1 MHIIILGAAES
12 GVGAALLAQAK
23 GHAVFVSDAG
33 AIKPEYRAKLTAAGI
48 AFEENGHSSA
58 KILAADEV
66 VKSPGI
72 PEKAAII
79 QALRAQN
86 TPIISEIEF
95 AGRYT
100 KAKCI
105 GITGTNGKTTTTLL
119 TYHLL
124 KEAGLSVGL
133 AGNVGYSLAE
143 QIIEDKFEYYVV
155 ELSSFQLD
163 DTHDFRPW
171 VAVLLNITPDHL
183 DRYDY
188 SLEKYAQAKL
198 RITRNLDSDNFF
210 IYNADDEV
218 TGRYFQSAFSRTQRL
233 PFSRHHRPDVHLAAY
248 YTAETVLHT
257 VLHPMRVNDL
267 THQDLSTVHSPLIG
281 QHNRQNLLAAVLCA
295 RVAGLSTAQI
305 ESGLATFQNAEHR
318 LQPVGEINGVR
329 FLNDSKATNVEAA
342 WYALDGV
349 DAPLIWI
356 AGGTDK
362 GNDYAPLVPLAQR
375 KVKALICLGADN
387 EKLKAAFTAAVPHVA
402 ETRDVAEAVRCALA
416 LAAPGDVVLL
426 SPACA
431 SFDLFKNYED
441 RGRQFAAAVARL
453 GAPRSSG
460 TSPASAVS
468 TVPEERRSQLPERD
482 AG

>member
-12 GVGAALLAQAK
+12 GVGAALLAHAK

-33 AIKPEYRAKLTAAGI
+33 PIKPEYRAKLTAAGI

-133 AGNVGYSLAE
+133 AGNVGFSLAE

-188 SLEKYAQAKL
+188 DLEKYAQAKL
-198 RITRNLDSDNFF
+198 RIARNLDSGGHF

-218 TGRYFQSAFSRTQRL
+218 TVRYLQTAFMTAHLL
-233 PFSRHHRPDVHLAAY
+233 PFARHERPDVRLAAHY
-248 YTAETVLHT
+248 PSENVLHT
-257 VLHPMRVNDL
+257 TL
-267 THQDLSTVHSPLIG
+267 TPGYADRRDGQNLNIGRCPLIG
-281 QHNRQNLLAAVLCA
+281 QHNRQNLAAAVLCA
-295 RVAGLSTAQI
+295 RLAGLDEAQI
-305 ESGLATFQNAEHR
+305 EAGLATFQNAAHR

-349 DAPLIWI
+349 SAPLIWI

-387 EKLKAAFTAAVPHVA
+387 EKLKAAFTDAVPHVE
-402 ETRDVAEAVRCALA
+402 ETRDVAEAVRRALA

-441 RGRQFAAAVARL
+441 RGRQFAAAVKSM
-453 GAPRSSG
+453 G
-460 TSPASAVS
+460 
-468 TVPEERRSQLPERD
+468 E
-482 AG
+482 